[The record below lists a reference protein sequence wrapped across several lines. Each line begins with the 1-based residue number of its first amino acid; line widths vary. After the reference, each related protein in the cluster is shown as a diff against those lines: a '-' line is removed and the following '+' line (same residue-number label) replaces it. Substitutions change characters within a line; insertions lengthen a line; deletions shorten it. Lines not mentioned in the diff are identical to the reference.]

1 VEEDRVSDEPRSLD
15 TRDKILEVA
24 EGEFAREGYAG
35 AHLQRIAE
43 QVGVQKTAL
52 YYYYPSKA
60 ALYTAVLVRML
71 EAFEAAVR
79 AATDRPGTP
88 SERLERLLAVLNDL
102 LAERRNYSQ
111 ILIRVFVDRAQL
123 VDELISPPIQSVIGR
138 ILRFYQEGVE
148 AGAFR
153 RMSSRHFFQSL
164 LGATVFHYAA
174 RNFSAAVLGVDDI
187 FTHNAV
193 NWRRE
198 EVQKILKQGVL
209 LSPEERERDSEK
221 A

>member
-1 VEEDRVSDEPRSLD
+1 VSAEPRSLD
-15 TRDKILEVA
+15 TRNKILEVA

-35 AHLQRIAE
+35 AHLQHIAE

-52 YYYYPSKA
+52 YYYFPSKA

-79 AATDRPGTP
+79 AATECPGTP
-88 SERLERLLAVLNDL
+88 KERLERLLAALNDL

-111 ILIRVFVDRAQL
+111 ILIRVFVDRAQI
-123 VDELISPPIQSVIGR
+123 VDELVDPPIQSVVGR

-153 RMSSRHFFQSL
+153 RASSRHFFQTL

-174 RNFSAAVLGVDDI
+174 RNFSAGVLGVEDI

-198 EVQKILKQGVL
+198 ELYKTLAQGVL
-209 LSPEERERDSEK
+209 LSAEEREPPPEK
-221 A
+221 G

>member
-1 VEEDRVSDEPRSLD
+1 MSADLRSLD
-15 TRDKILEVA
+15 TRNKILEVA

-35 AHLQRIAE
+35 AHLQCIAE

-52 YYYYPSKA
+52 YYYFPSKA

-71 EAFEAAVR
+71 EAFEAAVC

-123 VDELISPPIQSVIGR
+123 VGELINPPIERVVGR

-153 RMSSRHFFQSL
+153 RVSSRHFFQSL

-174 RNFSAAVLGVDDI
+174 RNFSAAMLGIDDI
-187 FTHNAV
+187 FTRNAV

-198 EVQKILKQGVL
+198 ELQKILTQGVL
-209 LSPEERERDSEK
+209 LSAEERERDPEK
-221 A
+221 V

>member
-1 VEEDRVSDEPRSLD
+1 MSDEPRSLD
-15 TRDKILEVA
+15 TRNKILEVA
-24 EGEFAREGYAG
+24 EGEFARQGYAG

-52 YYYYPSKA
+52 YYYFPSKA

-71 EAFEAAVR
+71 EAFDAAVR
-79 AATDRPGTP
+79 AATERPGTP
-88 SERLERLLAVLNDL
+88 RERLERLLGGLNDV

-111 ILIRVFVDRAQL
+111 ILIRVFVDRGQ
-123 VDELISPPIQSVIGR
+123 VMDEIISQPIESVVGR
-138 ILRFYQEGVE
+138 ILRFHREGVE

-153 RMSSRHFFQSL
+153 RTSSRHFFQSL

-174 RNFSAAVLGVDDI
+174 RNFSAGLLGVEDI
-187 FTHNAV
+187 FTRSAV

-198 EVQKILKQGVL
+198 ELYKVLGQGLL
-209 LSPEERERDSEK
+209 LSADERERDPET

>member
-209 LSPEERERDSEK
+209 LSPEECERDSEK
-221 A
+221 V

>member
-1 VEEDRVSDEPRSLD
+1 MSDEPRSLD
-15 TRDKILEVA
+15 TRNKILEVA

-35 AHLQRIAE
+35 AHLQRIAQ

-52 YYYYPSKA
+52 YYYFPSKA
-60 ALYTAVLVRML
+60 ALYTSVLVRML
-71 EAFEAAVR
+71 EAFEAAVC

-88 SERLERLLAVLNDL
+88 SERLERLLAALNEL

-123 VDELISPPIQSVIGR
+123 VGEIISPPIQSVIGR

-198 EVQKILKQGVL
+198 EVHKILAQGVL
-209 LSPEERERDSEK
+209 LSPEEREREPGKD
-221 A
+221 